1 MVRSHF
7 HGEEEEEGCQEGRQ
21 EEEGPRLSHPLRR
34 FSTDALR
41 SAVRAFSTRR
51 NHVFRQGCSAR
62 DPMRGILQSVSTAC
76 PSSSPGAA
84 SAGQREDVS
93 VQTRKAGPGPWAP
106 GPA

>member
-1 MVRSHF
+1 LR
-7 HGEEEEEGCQEGRQ
+7 GC
-21 EEEGPRLSHPLRR
+21 SA
-34 FSTDALR
+34 DALR
-41 SAVRAFSTRR
+41 GVVGTFSTRR

-62 DPMRGILQSVSTAC
+62 DSMRGIPQSVSTAC

-84 SAGQREDVS
+84 AAAQREDVS